1 MSYALITGASSGIGQ
16 ELAKE
21 FIRNYDLILVARNKE
36 KLDQLKKELQ
46 EKYSR
51 KVIVYQKDLSQ
62 KNAAKEMNDWLLKEN
77 LVVLVLVN
85 NAGFGRQGSFIEID
99 LKSQEELMQLNMVTL
114 VELTYYLAKQMKER
128 GQGRILNIA
137 SVAAFSSGPYMSLY
151 YASKAFV
158 LSFSQAINKELEGTG
173 VTVTVMCPGP
183 TITGFE
189 KNANMKQAKM
199 FHLFPQT
206 AKSVAKAG
214 YKATMKGKSLQ
225 YHGIVTYSYNILTRI
240 LPRKLVN
247 QMAYKIDKGE

>member
-21 FIRNYDLILVARNKE
+21 FIKDYDLILVSRNIE
-36 KLDQLKKELQ
+36 KLGKLKKEL
-46 EKYSR
+46 EETYPR
-51 KVIVYQKDLSQ
+51 KVIVYQKDLS
-62 KNAAKEMNDWLLKEN
+62 KMTAAKEVNNYLLEQA
-77 LVVLVLVN
+77 LEVSILVN
-85 NAGFGRQGSFIEID
+85 NAGFGIQGSFIETS
-99 LKSQEELMQLNMVTL
+99 LKNQKELMQLNMITL

-128 GQGRILNIA
+128 GNGRILNIS

-158 LSFSQAINKELEGTG
+158 LSFSQALNKELKDTG

-189 KNANMKQAKM
+189 KNANMKQSKM

-206 AKSVAKAG
+206 AKNVAKAG
-214 YKATMKGKSLQ
+214 YKATMKGKSIK
-225 YHGIVTYSYNILTRI
+225 YHGIVTCSYNILTRL
-240 LPRKLVN
+240 LPRKWVS
-247 QMAYKIDKGE
+247 QIAYLINKGE